1 LSRSGDILAHR
12 KSRPKRRRSDPLDPL
27 RWLMRFV
34 MGALIAGIVV
44 SVAAVALLR
53 IVAPPWTAV
62 MLLEP
67 GSVAALEHAWVDAE
81 RMSAAA
87 ARAVIA
93 AEDQKFLT
101 HRGFDFDSIGAALDD
116 YRAGGGLRGA
126 STITQQVAK
135 NLFLSNGRSFVR
147 KGLEAWFALLIEALW
162 PKRRILEM
170 YLNVAQFGPDVFG
183 VEAAA
188 QRYFG
193 VAASELTPAQAALLA
208 AVLPSPRR
216 FDAAGPSEYVRER
229 QAWVL
234 AQMTLL
240 ERRGHYR
247 GLSW

>member
-12 KSRPKRRRSDPLDPL
+12 KSRPKRRRWDPF
-27 RWLMRFV
+27 RWLTRLV
-34 MGALIAGIVV
+34 IGALIAGIGV
-44 SVAAVALLR
+44 SAGVVALLR
-53 IVAPPWTAV
+53 FVAPPWTAV

-67 GSVAALEHAWVDAE
+67 GSVAALEHEWADAE
-81 RMSAAA
+81 LVGIAA

-101 HRGFDFDSIGAALDD
+101 HHGFDLDSIGAALDD
-116 YRAGGGLRGA
+116 YRAGAGLRGA

-135 NLFLSNGRSFVR
+135 NLFLWNGRSFVR

-193 VAASELTPAQAALLA
+193 VAARELTPALAALLA

-216 FDAAGPSEYVRER
+216 FDAARPSDYVLER

-234 AQMTLL
+234 AQMELL
-240 ERRGHYR
+240 DRRGHYR

>member
-1 LSRSGDILAHR
+1 MA
-12 KSRPKRRRSDPLDPL
+12 RRRNEILKRVPQRLDGN
-27 RWLMRFV
+27 RK
-34 MGALIAGIVV
+34 AGIAPLVGHEQRPREDGLDVGTRQTRRVV
-44 SVAAVALLR
+44 
-53 IVAPPWTAV
+53 
-62 MLLEP
+62 
-67 GSVAALEHAWVDAE
+67 
-81 RMSAAA
+81 
-87 ARAVIA
+87 
-93 AEDQKFLT
+93 DQL
-101 HRGFDFDSIGAALDD
+101 GG
-116 YRAGGGLRGA
+116 RAGVGLRGA

-135 NLFLSNGRSFVR
+135 NLFLWNGRSFVR

-193 VAASELTPAQAALLA
+193 VAARELTPAQAALLA

-216 FDAAGPSEYVRER
+216 FDAARPSDYVRER

-234 AQMTLL
+234 AQMELL
-240 ERRGHYR
+240 DRRGHYR